1 MIQTPNAAQ
10 KRALDIQTPRDLI
23 VSAAA
28 GSGKTAVM
36 VDRAV
41 RLIEAGMPIQK
52 LLMTTFT
59 NAAAAEMKQRLAKEL
74 LDRADHCAPETARH
88 LRSQALLVHSA
99 DICTIDS
106 FCIQLARR
114 YFYLVD
120 LDPLFGL
127 LDEATGLV
135 LRATALEDVFN
146 DFFSLPPGKERD
158 AFLHTLKALSYGKEE
173 EVKQIILQI
182 HEYKQTLPDGQAWLE
197 KARAHY
203 ADDNVIQSDF
213 SAYCAPILEELSHA
227 SADVEQLIHIL
238 ETGCQHK
245 KKEEILFVWQEN
257 FALLGQLGKL
267 APGPESAAMLKQLA
281 LKKDARI
288 KKSLSAE
295 DNEQFDTLHKR
306 IKKSILQLQKH
317 TAYRLGLPGFCKMA
331 HDCVPVFDGLC
342 KLLSAFEH
350 AYTEAKK
357 QANAWDFSDVSQA
370 ALRILRHPQAQRETS
385 ALYDAVFIDEVQD
398 TNELQDAIL
407 SLIARPK
414 TSFRV
419 GDVKQ
424 SIYHFRHTDPSLFL
438 ARYHQYS
445 PEDDAEQVRIDLKE
459 NYRSCANVL
468 HGVNWV
474 MQRCMQP
481 PVSDVAYDDSQA
493 LVPGRKEQGPPISVH
508 LLIKEN
514 KAGGEELPEAEAL
527 ALEARS
533 VAQARVAA
541 QEIRRLLGQTFLDK
555 GVERPYTLSD
565 IVVLVQART
574 HVSLF
579 LQTLLEEG
587 IEAVSD
593 ASAEILTTQECGALI
608 QVLRVVDSLQDDIDF
623 VTALR
628 SPVGQCTA
636 ADLAHI
642 RLYQKEQQR
651 MGTLSDRCEF
661 FQAARYFSA
670 HGKGATADQL
680 RRFFERIERYRQ
692 YAHRHSV
699 DALLLYIYDDCNALA
714 YYGVQ
719 PDGAKKTENLIALWQ
734 RAQGYAQSGDGSLYG
749 FLQMLDTT
757 TRLGGKEPPALP
769 TGGDFV
775 RVMTMHTSKG
785 LEFPAVILPFLEQGL
800 ARAHDT
806 SLPLSK
812 TYGIGLWHFHQRSL
826 SKQQTLCYTLC
837 QAEKQRAETAERMRL
852 CYVAMTR
859 AKESLILL
867 GQGSAQQLAAACEKP
882 PAHAKSMLEW
892 VLPAVALH
900 PDGAAL
906 RDRFSLPL
914 PAQEAPGAWQ
924 ISFHTVQPETERV
937 YQSKGNW
944 QRFVEGVDVSD
955 PRYADAL
962 AALHYQYP
970 FRAATAP
977 AKVAASQLADLSS
990 QAQAPTLSWPAW
1002 DSVSDRAPDAA
1013 QRGTY
1018 MHTAMQKIDL
1028 AQAKTLEGVQA
1039 QVHTWLTQGALT
1051 QAQADALDL
1060 SLIVR
1065 FANSALAGR
1074 ILSARQVLREQ
1085 PFVVRVP
1092 AHIISPA
1099 YPSDETTLLQG
1110 ILDLAFEE
1118 KDGWVL
1124 VDYKTDRIPP
1134 EGPQALIPR
1143 YQGQLYAYR
1152 LALSHLT
1159 GRPVKQALLVL
1170 LRTGESIEIAAD
1182 D

>member
-74 LDRADHCAPETARH
+74 LDRADHTSPETARH

-127 LDEATGLV
+127 LDESAGLV

-146 DFFSLPPGKERD
+146 DFFSLPPGEERA

-173 EVKQIILQI
+173 EAKQIILQI
-182 HEYKQTLPDGQAWLE
+182 HEYKQTLPDSHAWLE

-203 ADDNVIQSDF
+203 ADDTVIKEDF
-213 SAYCAPILEELSHA
+213 SAYCDTLLTDLAHTVS
-227 SADVEQLIHIL
+227 DVEQLIGIL
-238 ETGCQHK
+238 EIGCRHTK
-245 KKEEILFVWQEN
+245 KDEILFVWREN
-257 FALLGQLGKL
+257 LALLGELC
-267 APGPESAAMLKQLA
+267 AHTPGPEASEMLKQLV

-295 DNEQFDTLHKR
+295 DNERFDAIHKR
-306 IKKSILQLQKH
+306 IKSSLSQLQKH
-317 TAYRLGLPGFCKMA
+317 TAYRLGLSGFCEMA
-331 HDCVPVFDGLC
+331 HACVPVFDGLC
-342 KLLSAFEH
+342 KLLAAFEN
-350 AYTEAKK
+350 AYTDAKK
-357 QANAWDFSDVSQA
+357 QANAWDFSDISQA

-445 PEDDAEQVRIDLKE
+445 PEDTAEQVRIDLKE

-481 PVSDVAYDDSQA
+481 PVSDVAYDGSQA
-493 LVPGRKEQGPPISVH
+493 LVPGRKEEGPPVCVH
-508 LLIKEN
+508 LLLKDTA
-514 KAGGEELPEAEAL
+514 AGGNDQPEAEAL
-527 ALEARS
+527 ALEDRS
-533 VAQARVAA
+533 TAQARVAA
-541 QEIRRLLGQTFLDK
+541 REIRRLLGQTFLDK

-636 ADLAHI
+636 ADLAYI
-642 RLYQKEQQR
+642 RLYQKEQQQL
-651 MGTLSDRCEF
+651 GLLPERCEF
-661 FQAARYFSA
+661 FQAARHLAA
-670 HGKGATADQL
+670 HGNGAAADRL

-719 PDGAKKTENLIALWQ
+719 PDGAQKTENLIALWQ

-800 ARAHDT
+800 VRKQDV

-826 SKQQTLCYTLC
+826 SKQQTLCYALS

-859 AKESLILL
+859 AKETLILI
-867 GQGSAQQLAAACEKP
+867 GQGTSQQLAAACEKP
-882 PAHAKSMLEW
+882 PAQAKSMLEW
-892 VLPAVALH
+892 ILPAVALH
-900 PDGAAL
+900 PDGALL
-906 RDRFSLPL
+906 RERFSLPFS
-914 PAQEAPGAWQ
+914 AQPAPGAWTVA
-924 ISFHTVQPETERV
+924 FHTVQPEAERM
-937 YQSKGNW
+937 YQSKGDW
-944 QRFVEGVDVSD
+944 QRFVKSVDAAD
-955 PRYADAL
+955 PRYAEAL
-962 AALHYQYP
+962 SALHYQYP

-977 AKVAASQLADLSS
+977 AKIAASQLAELSR

-1002 DSVSDRAPDAA
+1002 DSVSEKAPDAA

-1018 MHTAMQKIDL
+1018 MHEAMQKIDL
-1028 AQAKTLEGVQA
+1028 SRAKTMEGVRAQLQA
-1039 QVHTWLTQGALT
+1039 WLSDGTFT
-1051 QAQADALDL
+1051 PSQADALDL

-1074 ILSARQVLREQ
+1074 ILSARRVLREQ
-1085 PFVVRVP
+1085 PFVVRIP
-1092 AHIISPA
+1092 AHLISPE
-1099 YPSDETTLLQG
+1099 YPPEETTLLQG
-1110 ILDLAFEE
+1110 MIDLAFEE
-1118 KDGWVL
+1118 EDGWVL
-1124 VDYKTDRIPP
+1124 ADYKTDRIPP
-1134 EGPQALIPR
+1134 EGPQALVHR

-1170 LRTGESIEIAAD
+1170 LRTGEIIEIAAD

>member
-127 LDEATGLV
+127 LDESAGLV
-135 LRATALEDVFN
+135 LRATALEDVLN
-146 DFFSLPPGKERD
+146 DGFSLPPGGERD
-158 AFLHTLKALSYGKEE
+158 AFLHTLKALCYGKEE
-173 EVKQIILQI
+173 EVKQLILQV

-203 ADDNVIQSDF
+203 ADDAVIQSDF
-213 SAYCAPILEELSHA
+213 TAYCAPLAEELAHV
-227 SADVEQLIHIL
+227 SAEMAQLIHVL
-238 ETGCQHK
+238 ETGCRHK
-245 KKEEILFVWQEN
+245 KKEEILFPWQEN
-257 FALLGQLGKL
+257 LSLLAKLGEMV
-267 APGPESAAMLKQLA
+267 PGPESADLYKHLQT
-281 LKKDARI
+281 KKDARI
-288 KKSLSAE
+288 KKSLAAE
-295 DNEQFDTLHKR
+295 DNEQFDLLHKR
-306 IKKSILQLQKH
+306 IKSRLTQLQKH
-317 TAYRLGLPGFCKMA
+317 PAYRLGFSGFCEMA
-331 HDCVPVFDGLC
+331 HACMPVFDGLC
-342 KLLSAFEH
+342 ALVSAFEH
-350 AYTEAKK
+350 TYTEAKK
-357 QANAWDFSDVSQA
+357 QANAWDFSDISQA
-370 ALRILRHPQAQRETS
+370 ALRILCHPQAQQETS

-407 SLIARPK
+407 SLIVRPR

-445 PEDDAEQVRIDLKE
+445 PEDSAAQVRIDLKE

-493 LVPGRKEQGPPISVH
+493 LVPGRKEEGPPIHLH
-508 LLIKEN
+508 LLMKERQ
-514 KAGGEELPEAEAL
+514 AGGEEQPDAEAQ
-527 ALEARS
+527 ASEARS

-541 QEIRRLLGQTFLDK
+541 REIRRLLGQTFLDK

-565 IVVLVQART
+565 IVVLVQTRT

-593 ASAEILTTQECGALI
+593 ASAEILTTQECGALV

-628 SPVGQCTA
+628 SPAGQCTA
-636 ADLAHI
+636 ADLARI

-651 MGTLSDRCEF
+651 LGTLPDQCEF
-661 FQAARYFSA
+661 FQAARHLSA
-670 HGKGATADQL
+670 HGEGPTADRL
-680 RRFFERIERYRQ
+680 RRFFERIERYRR

-699 DALLLYIYDDCNALA
+699 DALLLYVYDDCNALA

-719 PDGAKKTENLIALWQ
+719 PDGAQKTENLIALWQ
-734 RAQGYAQSGDGSLYG
+734 RAQGFAQSGDGSLYG

-800 ARAHDT
+800 SRSHDA

-826 SKQQTLCYTLC
+826 SKQQTLCYALS

-859 AKESLILL
+859 AKESLILI

-882 PAHAKSMLEW
+882 PMQAKSMLEW
-892 VLPAVALH
+892 ILPAVALH
-900 PDGAAL
+900 PDGSAL
-906 RDRFSLPL
+906 RERFSLPL
-914 PAQEAPGAWQ
+914 PAQAAPGAWQ
-924 ISFHTVQPETERV
+924 VSFHTVQPEAEQM
-937 YQSKGNW
+937 YQPKGNW
-944 QRFVEGVDVSD
+944 QRFVEGADASD

-970 FRAATAP
+970 FRAAAAP
-977 AKVAASQLADLSS
+977 AKIAASQLADLSR
-990 QAQAPTLSWPAW
+990 QAQAPALSWPAW
-1002 DSVSDRAPDAA
+1002 DSVAEKAPDAA

-1018 MHTAMQKIDL
+1018 MHEAC
-1028 AQAKTLEGVQA
+1028 
-1039 QVHTWLTQGALT
+1039 
-1051 QAQADALDL
+1051 
-1060 SLIVR
+1060 
-1065 FANSALAGR
+1065 
-1074 ILSARQVLREQ
+1074 
-1085 PFVVRVP
+1085 
-1092 AHIISPA
+1092 
-1099 YPSDETTLLQG
+1099 LL
-1110 ILDLAFEE
+1110 
-1118 KDGWVL
+1118 
-1124 VDYKTDRIPP
+1124 YT
-1134 EGPQALIPR
+1134 
-1143 YQGQLYAYR
+1143 
-1152 LALSHLT
+1152 SC
-1159 GRPVKQALLVL
+1159 
-1170 LRTGESIEIAAD
+1170 
-1182 D
+1182 